1 MRVYEIAKKK
11 GVSSKQLLELLK
23 KEGVSLSSH
32 MAVLPE
38 DAIPVLEK
46 AFKPVALRPVVLKP
60 VAASKP
66 AAKKITKPVFTK
78 PTITKPVAA
87 KPVPKKSAPEKPVS
101 VKPVAPKPIPAI
113 APEKPA
119 SEKKVVKPVHA
130 KAPLKT
136 VQVVA
141 RDMPLFEVAEQMQ
154 RPIGDLIISLLRR
167 GIACNRNHVLSSDLV
182 SLLANKFGIPVVA
195 PEGEEDISLAKK
207 TATQGENSR
216 WPIVVVMGHV
226 DHGKTTLLDY
236 IRKMNTAAKERGGIT
251 QHLSAYEVDSRHGK
265 IIFLDTPGHEAFTC
279 MRERGTRVTDIVVL
293 VVAAD
298 DGVMPQTIEVIKQA
312 KEAQLPIIVAISKI
326 DKAGDESSIERIKR
340 QLAQHDLLPEDWGG
354 DVICV
359 PLSAKTGKGVEELLE
374 MIVLQSQMMELVADP
389 DSPATGFVLE
399 SKLEKGLGP
408 VATVICLNGTIRV
421 GDYFVCGSSTGKVR
435 LLIDSFGKRV
445 QSAGPSIPVQVV
457 GFDAFV
463 ELGDSLKI
471 VSPQD
476 YAKQKGDRSKMQAST
491 SSSSRVGAS
500 ISEEKGD
507 EQTTVPLLLKA
518 DTQGSLEAA
527 LGAIEKVNKANKKIP
542 CSFHVISTGVGD
554 VSERDIEFASHSG
567 AKVVA
572 MHVAVEKN
580 AMLQAKALGVDV
592 REFGIIYK
600 MTENLDEL
608 LKSYE
613 KEVIVLKKVGE
624 ATVRKVFPLKGG
636 KVIAGCYV
644 SDGVCSRANVVVC
657 FRNGEK
663 IGEGKIASLQRE
675 RKTVKQVHS
684 GFECGFITDEFQ
696 DWQVDDTVQCFL
708 EEKKKQSEL

>member
-1 MRVYEIAKKK
+1 MRVYEFAKKK
-11 GVSSKQLLELLK
+11 GVPSKELLELLK
-23 KEGVSLSSH
+23 KEGIKLSSH

-38 DAIPVLEK
+38 GAIPVLEK
-46 AFKPVALRPVVLKP
+46 ALKP
-60 VAASKP
+60 VAIKP
-66 AAKKITKPVFTK
+66 AATSKKPLIKKTTKPV
-78 PTITKPVAA
+78 VA
-87 KPVPKKSAPEKPVS
+87 KPISKKIVSAKPVS
-101 VKPVAPKPIPAI
+101 VKPVPVKIPEKKIIKPRAASPAI
-113 APEKPA
+113 AR
-119 SEKKVVKPVHA
+119 PVERVQPKIA
-130 KAPLKT
+130 
-136 VQVVA
+136 QVVA
-141 RDMPLFEVAEQMQ
+141 RDMPLFEAAEQMR

-167 GIACNRNHVLSSDLV
+167 GIACNRNHVLSSELV
-182 SLLANKFGIPVVA
+182 SLLAHKFGVPVVN
-195 PEGEEDISLAKK
+195 PEEKEGLARTKK
-207 TATQGENSR
+207 TATLGENSR

-265 IIFLDTPGHEAFTC
+265 IVFLDTPGHEAFTC

-312 KEAQLPIIVAISKI
+312 KEAELPIIVAISKI

-354 DVICV
+354 DIICV

-421 GDYFVCGSSTGKVR
+421 GDYFVCGASTGKVR
-435 LLIDSFGKRV
+435 LLIDSFGKRI
-445 QSAGPSIPVQVV
+445 QEAGPSIPVQVV

-476 YAKQKGDRSKMQAST
+476 YAKQRADRNKAQVSVSG
-491 SSSSRVGAS
+491 SSRVGAS

-527 LGAIEKVNKANKKIP
+527 LGAIGKINKANKKIP
-542 CSFHVISTGVGD
+542 CSFQIILTGVGGI
-554 VSERDIEFASHSG
+554 SERDIEFASHSG
-567 AKVVA
+567 SKVIG
-572 MHVAVEKN
+572 MHVKVEKN

-644 SDGVCSRANVVVC
+644 SDGVCSRSNVVVC
-657 FRNGEK
+657 FRGGEK
-663 IGEGKIASLQRE
+663 VGEGKIASLQRD
-675 RKTVKQVHS
+675 RKTVKQVHA

-696 DWQVDDTVQCFL
+696 DWQVDDAVHCFL